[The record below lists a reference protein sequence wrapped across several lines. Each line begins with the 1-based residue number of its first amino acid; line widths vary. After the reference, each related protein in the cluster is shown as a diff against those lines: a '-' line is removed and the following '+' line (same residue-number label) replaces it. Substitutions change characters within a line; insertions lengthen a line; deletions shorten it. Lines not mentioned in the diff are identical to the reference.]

1 MPHATLARLMG
12 ARRAIVSAIAA
23 ILAALVALGVI
34 PQAAETAILSIVG
47 VLVAYAGGDAYVQ
60 ARHVSEAGRSASAST
75 TTAAL
80 HAALSKVLPA
90 SDSAKPAGDDP
101 PVIPST
107 GA

>member
-1 MPHATLARLMG
+1 MSHATLARLLG

-60 ARHVSEAGRSASAST
+60 ARHVSEAGRSASVST
-75 TTAAL
+75 ITADL
-80 HAALSKVLPA
+80 HAAGSKVLPA
-90 SDSAKPAGDDP
+90 SDSARPGDDP